1 MIFGKVYLD
10 LTKLSDHYQGI
21 YKDFVDVLTDETTWG
36 ESFANCI
43 FGIIMIAS
51 FIISSLANPFL
62 FWFKWQE
69 KKHWTLSKIL
79 FLMLALSDFLTN
91 LFKPIQIAK
100 NFLTPEILPIVR
112 NGTLYEAVESV
123 FFRTVSITSILL
135 TAAIA
140 TCRFISVRSPFTRL
154 SAKLFLAVL
163 VPIEIL
169 MIALYIE
176 TIVGFGGE
184 DRVKNGKMLWF
195 LYCQLI
201 LSRENMGY
209 GSPWFYVKASI
220 SAIPSVLGVL
230 FSGWTVLL
238 LLRKKDMGNKES
250 IEKKMKSAYAVVA
263 MNFGTTIAVVVYIFY
278 QVYQLKSTII
288 NFLGACGNNII
299 LSAFNP
305 LIRIYFSPEMKNELK
320 NLMKKIRLS
329 SGVTA
334 KSLNLELERLEME
347 RLN

>member
-10 LTKLSDHYQGI
+10 LTKLSVHYQGI
-21 YKDFVDVLTDETTWG
+21 YKNFVDVLTDETTWG
-36 ESFANCI
+36 ESFANYI

-69 KKHWTLSKIL
+69 KKKWTLSKIL

-100 NFLTPEILPIVR
+100 NLLTPEILPIVR

-123 FFRTVSITSILL
+123 LFRTVSITSILL
-135 TAAIA
+135 AASIA

-154 SAKLFLAVL
+154 SAKFLLAVL

-176 TIVGFGGE
+176 TIVGFDGE
-184 DRVKNGKMLWF
+184 DREKNGKMLWF

-201 LSRENMGY
+201 LSREYMYMGY

-220 SAIPSVLGVL
+220 SAIPSVLGAL
-230 FSGWTVLL
+230 FSGWTVVL
-238 LLRKKDMGNKES
+238 LLRRKDVGNKES
-250 IEKKMKSAYAVVA
+250 IEKKIKSAYAVVA

-278 QVYQLKSTII
+278 QVYQLRSPVI
-288 NFLGACGNNII
+288 NFLGACGNSII

-305 LIRIYFSPEMKNELK
+305 LVRIHFSSEMKNELK
-320 NLMKKIRLS
+320 NLMRKIRLS
-329 SGVTA
+329 
-334 KSLNLELERLEME
+334 
-347 RLN
+347 

>member
-10 LTKLSDHYQGI
+10 LTKLSKNYEKI
-21 YKDFVDVLTDETTWG
+21 YKSFVDVLTDETTWS
-36 ESFANCI
+36 ESFANYI
-43 FGIIMIAS
+43 FGFIMIAS

-69 KKHWTLSKIL
+69 KKNWTLSKIL

-91 LFKPIQIAK
+91 LFKPIRIAK
-100 NFLTPEILPIVR
+100 NLLSPEILPIVR
-112 NGTLYEAVESV
+112 NGTHYEAAESV

-135 TAAIA
+135 AASIA

-169 MIALYIE
+169 MIVLYIE

-184 DRVKNGKMLWF
+184 DRVINGKMLWF

-201 LSRENMGY
+201 LSREDMGY
-209 GSPWFYVKASI
+209 GTLWFYAKASL

-238 LLRKKDMGNKES
+238 LLRKKDVGSKES
-250 IEKKMKSAYAVVA
+250 IDKKIKSAYAVAA
-263 MNFGTTIAVVVYIFY
+263 MNFATIIAVVVYIFY
-278 QVYQLKSTII
+278 QVYQLKSPVI

-305 LIRIYFSPEMKNELK
+305 LIRIYFSSEMKNKLR
-320 NLMKKIRLS
+320 NLMKKIRPSL
-329 SGVTA
+329 GVTA
-334 KSLNLELERLEME
+334 MSLNLERLD
-347 RLN
+347 